1 MFFVI
6 RRAIRRQPKSFPRR
20 HQTQTSDRKKELY
33 GGEVANC
40 AKNQMPPQ
48 YQQRGEV
55 SAQKTVCREIALDEI
70 LRNSESFDRA
80 LEHHRVNS
88 RFDSVSHLIPKVGCQ
103 LQLDFHR
110 QTNLQISDEV
120 IETRI
125 LKRFLCKV
133 ERDIFN
139 SCLVRQKTLVERMV
153 TRNMFFYCSL

>member
-1 MFFVI
+1 MLIVI
-6 RRAIRRQPKSFPRR
+6 RRAIRWQPKSFPCG
-20 HQTQTSDRKKELY
+20 HQTQTPDWKKELY

-40 AKNQMPPQ
+40 AENQMSPQ

-55 SAQKTVCREIALDEI
+55 ATQKTVCREIALNEI
-70 LRNSESFDRA
+70 VRNSEAFDCA

-88 RFDSVSHLIPKVGCQ
+88 RFDSVSHLVPKVGCQ
-103 LQLDFHR
+103 LQLDFYR